1 MRVAEVACVGS
12 VVVVRGFLLGE
23 ASASASA
30 AAAAVVLASASS
42 CARFFEDLLVD
53 LSLDVF
59 DLRAFGVSMA
69 ASADIV
75 EVWLVQS
82 MARIDLD
89 EW

>member
-1 MRVAEVACVGS
+1 MRVLDCAAVGS

-23 ASASASA
+23 GS

-42 CARFFEDLLVD
+42 CARFFEDLLDD

-59 DLRAFGVSMA
+59 DLRIFGVSMA

-75 EVWLVQS
+75 KVWLV
-82 MARIDLD
+82 
-89 EW
+89 